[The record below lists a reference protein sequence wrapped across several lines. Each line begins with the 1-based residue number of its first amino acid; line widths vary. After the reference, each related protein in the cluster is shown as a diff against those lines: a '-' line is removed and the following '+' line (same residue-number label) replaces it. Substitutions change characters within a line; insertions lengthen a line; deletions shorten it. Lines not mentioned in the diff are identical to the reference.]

1 MKSAIGT
8 AFGAALGLLAAFSP
22 VQAQTE
28 WKFNNSY
35 APTRSE
41 SVFIRDFVESVN
53 KNAAGKFKIN
63 LLEGGAMGLKDVD
76 ALRWMQDGTPEMGF
90 IWPPFLG
97 RDAPDL
103 AAIYVYG
110 SVTGAE
116 EHLKALPAV
125 KDILAEGM
133 RRNKIE
139 PIGFMGLSI
148 LNGTIFC
155 RQPVTSLAD
164 LKKYKLRVGTREQ
177 VETFKALGVA
187 AQTVAQQE
195 LYTALQT
202 GVVDCA
208 LYPARI
214 AHTISMQEVTKHAID
229 TGFPFPPAPYVMM
242 AHQAKWAALPE
253 DVKGVI
259 RAAIADLEKKS
270 FDFSGDVKSE
280 AEARAKL
287 KAQGVTFH
295 PDMNDADKR
304 TVRAAALKTWETIAK
319 ETGNE
324 GNRTK
329 VLRALGIGN

>member
-1 MKSAIGT
+1 MNSP
-8 AFGAALGLLAAFSP
+8 FRSLLGATLGLFAAFAP
-22 VQAQTE
+22 AAAQTE

-35 APTRSE
+35 APSRPE
-41 SVFIRDFVESVN
+41 SVFVREFVENVN
-53 KNAAGKFKIN
+53 RNAAGKFRIN

-103 AAIYVYG
+103 ASVYVYG

-116 EHLKALPAV
+116 EHLRALPAV
-125 KDILAEGM
+125 REILSEGM
-133 RRNKIE
+133 RSNKIE

-164 LKKYKLRVGTREQ
+164 LKKFKLRVGTREQ
-177 VETFKALGVA
+177 IETFKALGVA

-195 LYTALQT
+195 LYSAMQT

-214 AHTISMQEVTKHAID
+214 AHTISLQEVAKHAID
-229 TGFPFPPAPYVMM
+229 TGFPFPPAPYIMM
-242 AHQAKWAALPE
+242 ANQAKWAALPE
-253 DVKGVI
+253 DVKTVVRG
-259 RAAIADLEKKS
+259 AIAELEKKS
-270 FDFSGDVKSE
+270 FDFSVDVKAE
-280 AEARAKL
+280 AEARDKL

-295 PDMNDADKR
+295 PDMSSADKR
-304 TVRAAALKTWETIAK
+304 EIRAAALKTWETIAK
-319 ETGNE
+319 ETGKAE
-324 GNRTK
+324 NRTK
-329 VLRALGIGN
+329 ILQLLGVGN